1 MSSKN
6 LNILKLG
13 TYKYMNYCVCIQMNY
28 NQEKG
33 FTIFMR
39 RSLFCEGKK
48 YEKISEN
55 HLSLQ
60 RQ

>member
-6 LNILKLG
+6 SNILKLG

-28 NQEKG
+28 NLEKG

-39 RSLFCEGKK
+39 RSLFFEGKK

-55 HLSLQ
+55 HLSLRLQ
-60 RQ
+60 